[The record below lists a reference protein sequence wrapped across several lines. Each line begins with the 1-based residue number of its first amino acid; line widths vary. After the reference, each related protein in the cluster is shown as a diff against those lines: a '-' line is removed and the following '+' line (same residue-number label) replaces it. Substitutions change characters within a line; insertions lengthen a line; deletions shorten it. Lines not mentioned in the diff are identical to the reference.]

1 MRLTIMSY
9 QINTS
14 ELFVEL
20 FDEQQELVA
29 GGVDSQ
35 RNESNFRRRLTN
47 LDGTSRS
54 GPQGSEANSKGS
66 NDAIQTSALQNL
78 QLGGNAF
85 PGNVPALPAIPSPFG
100 N

>member
-1 MRLTIMSY
+1 MSY

-20 FDEQQELVA
+20 FNEQQELLA

-35 RNESNFRRRLTN
+35 RNQSNFARRLTR

-66 NDAIQTSALQNL
+66 NDGVQTSAVQNL
-78 QLGGNAF
+78 QLGGLVAAI
-85 PGNVPALPAIPSPFG
+85 PGIPVLPAIPNPFTS
-100 N
+100 

>member
-1 MRLTIMSY
+1 MSY

-20 FDEQQELVA
+20 FDEQQELLA

-35 RNESNFRRRLTN
+35 RNQSNFARRLTR

-66 NDAIQTSALQNL
+66 NDGTQTSALQGL
-78 QLGGNAF
+78 QLGGTTTI
-85 PGNVPALPAIPSPFG
+85 VLPPLPLLSAPLFAA
-100 N
+100 